1 MMGRSRA
8 AVFFTD
14 AEKERIKETTVA
26 AESRTIG
33 EIAVMIVDESSHYHE
48 AEILGGTILGSFAS
62 LIVTI
67 LFFHESIW
75 WYVPLSFLLFF
86 PAWILFK
93 ESHALKIHCIG
104 NKRKERA
111 VKERAL
117 KAFYEKGLYKTK
129 QNTGVLFFISLLE
142 HKVWVL
148 ADKGIHEKIKQGT
161 LNKFARHVAEGIRGG
176 HACDTLIEAIREAG
190 ELLTQHYPI
199 QPGDIN
205 ELSDEII
212 CEDSTKCD

>member
-86 PAWILFK
+86 PAWFLFK
-93 ESHALKIHCIG
+93 EFRALKIHCIG

-129 QNTGVLFFISLLE
+129 QNTGVLFFVSLLE
-142 HKVWVL
+142 HKVWVI
-148 ADKGIHEKIKQGT
+148 ADKGIHDKIKQGT